1 MKRYKELLEL
11 QKNFHITKQT
21 KASYSKEEAV
31 GEDFDRHVE
40 IPEGEKK
47 E

>member
-11 QKNFHITKQT
+11 QKNFHVIKQT
-21 KASYSKEEAV
+21 KTSYPIEEAIDE
-31 GEDFDRHVE
+31 GFGRHVQF
-40 IPEGEKK
+40 PEGEKK